1 MTTIP
6 RTAEDIR
13 SPMAEL
19 LAEGTQALTA
29 LAPIIPGR
37 RQQLQQVLAGVGR
50 RIAVGGPSP
59 LDDIGTVHFARCASS
74 SSAAASTSS
83 SPASPPCAS

>member
-6 RTAEDIR
+6 RTAEDTR

-37 RQQLQQVLAGVGR
+37 W
-50 RIAVGGPSP
+50 
-59 LDDIGTVHFARCASS
+59 
-74 SSAAASTSS
+74 
-83 SPASPPCAS
+83 